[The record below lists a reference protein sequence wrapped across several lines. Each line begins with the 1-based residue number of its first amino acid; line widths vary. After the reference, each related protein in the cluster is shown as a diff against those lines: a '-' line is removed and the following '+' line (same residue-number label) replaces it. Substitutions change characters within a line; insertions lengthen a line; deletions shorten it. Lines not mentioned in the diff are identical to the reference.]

1 MLHFYKNLQFMT
13 IKFIKLLV
21 LSPTKISEI
30 PYAIGGN
37 ASLPTEQTPMENSV
51 LRTRLLL

>member
-1 MLHFYKNLQFMT
+1 MT